1 MKNKAILILVLI
13 VGFLLGIMV
22 GYSSKR
28 VDTKFI
34 YQQGYEKGWQ
44 EAKNLIEEK
53 VPFLQTPKEVFNIE
67 GEVLEVSTDWLKIK
81 AKPISINPL
90 SELYKETIRKVKIT
104 PTTKIIKEERIL
116 PSSLPKSLEE
126 LEEILQKERQGKK
139 ITLSEIK
146 KGDRVRVTSK
156 ENILTEKEFQADKIV
171 LMK

>member
-28 VDTKFI
+28 VDTKSI

-53 VPFLQTPKEVFNIE
+53 VPFLQTPKEVFSIE

-81 AKPISINPL
+81 AKPVSINPL

-104 PTTKIIKEERIL
+104 PATEVIKEERIL
-116 PSSLPKSLEE
+116 PPSPKSPEE
-126 LEEILQKERQGKK
+126 LEKLLKERQKK
-139 ITLSEIK
+139 IALSEIK

-156 ENILTEKEFQADKIV
+156 ENILTKKEFQADKIV